1 MRDSYVFNSE
11 AEFEET
17 LINYLTSEC
26 GWEQKVLK
34 YPTEED
40 LIENWRQILTNNNL
54 DRDVLNHQPLTAT
67 EMEQIMEQV
76 KAKHSPFE
84 LNTFINGGS
93 VGIKRDN
100 PDDPLHLG
108 KTVCLKIYNRLE
120 IAGGKSRYQIVQ
132 QPKFKTSSVLP
143 ERRGDVMLLIN
154 GMPVFHLE
162 LKSSSSYLSEAYN
175 QIEKYSHEGI
185 FSGLFSLIQV
195 FVAMTPDDCLYF
207 ANPGSDVKVFNKKFF
222 FHWADVNNTPI
233 KDWKS
238 FSSELLRIPM
248 AHQIIGFYTIAD
260 RSDGVLKVLRSY
272 QYYAINKIANKVA
285 RVDWNAK
292 NQRGGV
298 VWHTT
303 GSGKTITSYKAA
315 DLISRTKDADKI
327 IFLVDRVDLDTQS
340 KKNYVGFSSDDDYVQ
355 GVENTSKLI
364 NKLKDTDSNLIVA
377 SIQKMSR
384 IKEDDKT
391 PSRET
396 DIEKI
401 NKKRLVFIVDEC
413 HRSTFGE
420 MMYDIKQTFPRAIF
434 FGFSGTPIKEA
445 NKKKGSTSTDVF
457 GEELHRYVIG
467 EAIRDKNVLGF
478 DLYLIETF
486 RSKDIRHQIA
496 LEKAKAKDL
505 DEVMANPDK
514 KKTYY
519 KFMEEVPMAGFAN
532 VNGEYIKGIEDYIPN
547 SQYETLE
554 HEKAVVEDIKDRFR
568 VVSMD
573 KFHAI
578 FATSSIAEAIK
589 YYRLFKEKAPELKTT
604 VIVDPSEDNGPENYE
619 KIQGLA
625 EVVTD
630 YNNKYFGSQKFS
642 VSTYKLMKTDV
653 LCRLAHKDQYRGIE
667 KYKEKQLDLVI
678 VVNQLLTGFD
688 SKWINALYLD
698 KVLIQ
703 ENIIQAFSRT
713 NRLCGD
719 EKRFGLIFY
728 YRKPYTMKRN
738 IEKAIE
744 LYSGEKAPSV
754 YVPKLC
760 KNLEAINFHFNV
772 IKDLFNNE
780 GIENFSRLP
789 KEPAARAKFAQEFN
803 ELNALIEMVKVQ
815 DFRWDIK
822 TYTEGDKTVSI
833 EMTENDYVILLT
845 RYKELSGKK
854 RKNNEETHYD
864 LDSYVT
870 EKETGKV
877 GEDYLNSRFKKYLL
891 VKRTSKDEE
900 QIQKALAEV
909 SNYFAFLSEDE
920 QKYAYM
926 FIRDLQNGDIAP
938 DENKSFKQYIVEYMQ
953 KDQNDCIH
961 KFAVTFGI
969 DELDLREAVVR
980 GTKYLEEFGR
990 KEKIRDQAKSL
1001 AQEYF
1006 SKKEGAPISP
1016 YKANVKFEKLL
1027 VEFVEKGGFEI

>member
-1 MRDSYVFNSE
+1 MCDSLNYVFNSE
-11 AEFEET
+11 AEFEEA

-40 LIENWRQILTNNNL
+40 LIENWRQILSKNNL
-54 DRDVLNHQPLTAT
+54 SIDVLNGQPLTET
-67 EMEQIMEQV
+67 EMEQVLAQV

-93 VGIKRDN
+93 IGIKRDN
-100 PDDPLHLG
+100 PNDPLHLG
-108 KTVCLKIYNRLE
+108 KEVYLKIYDRLE
-120 IAGGKSRYQIVQ
+120 IAGGKSRYQIAQ
-132 QPKFKTSSVLP
+132 QPQFKTSSVLP
-143 ERRGDVMLLIN
+143 KRRGDIMLLIN

-162 LKSSSSYLSEAYN
+162 LKNSASHLSEAYN

-185 FSGLFSLIQV
+185 FSGIFSLIQV
-195 FVAMTPDDCLYF
+195 FVAMTPNDCLYF
-207 ANPGSDVKVFNKKFF
+207 ANPGSDVKVFDKRFF

-260 RSDGVLKVLRSY
+260 RSDGILKVLRSY
-272 QYYAINKIANKVA
+272 QYYAINKIANKIA
-285 RVDWNAK
+285 RADWNTK

-327 IFLVDRVDLDTQS
+327 IFLVDRIDLDTQS
-340 KKNYVGFSSDDDYVQ
+340 RKNYVAFSSDDDYVQ
-355 GVENTSKLI
+355 GVENTTKLI
-364 NKLKDTDSNLIVA
+364 NKLKDTDSHLIVA
-377 SIQKMSR
+377 SIQKMYR
-384 IKEDDKT
+384 IKEDDAT
-391 PSRET
+391 PSRAA

-413 HRSTFGE
+413 HRDTFGD
-420 MMYDIKQTFPRAIF
+420 MMYGIKQTFPKAIF
-434 FGFSGTPIKEA
+434 FGFSGTPIMED
-445 NKKKGSTSTDVF
+445 NKKKDSTSADVF
-457 GEELHRYVIG
+457 GEQLHSYVIG

-478 DLYLIETF
+478 DPYLIETF
-486 RSKDIRHQIA
+486 KSKDLCHQIA
-496 LEKAKAKDL
+496 LEKAKAKNL
-505 DEVMANPDK
+505 DEVMANSK
-514 KKTYY
+514 KKAIYY
-519 KFMEEVPMAGFAN
+519 KYMNDVSMIE
-532 VNGEYIKGIEDYIPN
+532 IEDLIPN
-547 SQYETLE
+547 AQYETIE
-554 HEKAVVEDIKDRFR
+554 HEKAVVKDIKDRFR

-589 YYRLFKEKAPELKTT
+589 YYRLFKVEAPELKTT
-604 VIVDPSEDNGPENYE
+604 VIVDPSEDNGPDNYE

-630 YNNKYFGSQKFS
+630 YNNTYFGNSKFS
-642 VSTYKLMKTDV
+642 VSDYKLMKIDV
-653 LCRLAHKDQYRGIE
+653 LCRLAHKEQYRGIE
-667 KYKEKQLDLVI
+667 KHKEKQLDLVI

-698 KVLIQ
+698 KVLYQ

-728 YRKPYTMKRN
+728 YRRPYTMKRN

-744 LYSGEKAPSV
+744 LYSGSKAPLV

-789 KEPAARAKFAQEFN
+789 KESATRAKFAQEFN
-803 ELNALIEMVKVQ
+803 ELNSLIEMVKVQ
-815 DFRWDIK
+815 DFSWDK
-822 TYTEGDKTVSI
+822 KEYTEGDKAVSVEI
-833 EMTENDYVILLT
+833 TENDYVILLK
-845 RYKELSGKK
+845 RYKELYSKK
-854 RKNNEETHYD
+854 RKNNDETHYD
-864 LDSYVT
+864 LDSHIT
-870 EKETGKV
+870 EIETGKID
-877 GEDYLNSRFKKYLL
+877 EDYLNSRFKKYLL
-891 VKRTSKDEE
+891 VKRTSEDAE

-909 SNYFAFLSEDE
+909 SNSFAFLSENE

-926 FIRDLQNGDIAP
+926 FIRDLQNGDITP
-938 DENKSFKQYIVEYMQ
+938 DENKSFKEYIVEYMK

-969 DELDLREAVVR
+969 DELDLREVIVR
-980 GTKYLEEFGR
+980 GAKYMNEFGKKDKL
-990 KEKIRDQAKSL
+990 KEQAKASAL

-1006 SKKEGAPISP
+1006 SKKEGKPISAF
-1016 YKANVKFEKLL
+1016 KANLKFEQFLT
-1027 VEFVEKGGFEI
+1027 EFIEKGGFEI